1 MGIFHYDF
9 DKAKIQVR
17 QLNEVADEMDNLIKN
32 QYMDTLQILAGAWK
46 GDSASLFLKKGAK
59 LQEAMEKTAKSMEE
73 TAEAY
78 EKIIQSTWEMEER
91 IKEIAKLRS
100 YT

>member
-9 DKAKIQVR
+9 DKAKIQAR
-17 QLNEVADEMDNLIKN
+17 QLSEIGEEMDNLIKN
-32 QYMDTLQILAGAWK
+32 QYVDALQILAGAWK

-59 LQEAMEKTAKSMEE
+59 LQEAMEKTAKNMGE

-91 IKEIAKLRS
+91 IKEMARLRS